1 MLQKKNNMLQDD
13 FVFYFMKL
21 TIKKAPIFFIFFF
34 IFLSFYFVSTADF
47 NSVDDLNRVT
57 GLDAAGPLNIFNLFF
72 PNGNS
77 YYYRPLGRLTFFWDR
92 DIWGSIASF
101 MHLENILIHFC
112 SSILV
117 FFITRRVAL
126 LYSIESMLVPLGAAL
141 FFGVH
146 PITTE
151 AVCWISGRYDLLA
164 GFFLLLAVYLLLSG
178 LCKAR
183 VYLLLLSSIA
193 VLAACLT
200 KEVAV
205 FALPGLLWLA
215 WTFPESGSKR
225 SEHVFGKLFS
235 FSASII
241 GVGLYFLMRHAATAR
256 DSGVNAA
263 FKGVAEVAGASS
275 GFELLDKGRVALKV
289 YGFYLKKLF
298 VPWPLNFGIVEIS
311 HWYVGCGVLLVVLL
325 VWLFLRRDLIGALG
339 LTAFFVLSPAL
350 LVVFG
355 RMAWT
360 PLAERYLY
368 IPAALSMPAISIF
381 VYKVCNMPGWVWY
394 KKKERFVSSVFV
406 LLFATFFITTMH
418 RSWIWQDNERLFR
431 DTVQKSPNFPPAKA
445 ELATALSNK
454 GKIEEARS
462 VLASMQNGNAPSY
475 IVDDL
480 NLASLML
487 HNDEFDAARNI
498 LLELYAGHPKKR
510 HEILQLLLKVND
522 KQLGHERDPARK
534 LAMQNESLQWLQE
547 QKELKPSAFTDYRIG
562 KKQLVL
568 GLDKEAAESF
578 RAVLAKAPADA
589 FYRGAAKTM
598 LEKLE
603 SQ

>member
-1 MLQKKNNMLQDD
+1 M
-13 FVFYFMKL
+13 
-21 TIKKAPIFFIFFF
+21 P
-34 IFLSFYFVSTADF
+34 FLFCSNGDL
-47 NSVDDLNRVT
+47 NSVDDLKRVT

-101 MHLENILIHFC
+101 MHLENIFIHFG
-112 SSILV
+112 STFLV

-126 LYSIESMLVPLGAAL
+126 LYAIESMLVPLGAGL

-151 AVCWISGRYDLLA
+151 AVCWISGRFDLLA
-164 GFFLLLAVYLLLSG
+164 GFFLLLAVYLLLCE
-178 LCKAR
+178 LNKAR
-183 VYLLLLSSIA
+183 VFLLLLSSIA
-193 VLAACLT
+193 ILAACLA

-215 WTFPESGSKR
+215 WTFPKSETKR
-225 SEHVFGKLFS
+225 SGYGFGRLVS
-235 FSASII
+235 FLAPVI

-256 DSGVNAA
+256 DSGVKAA
-263 FKGVAEVAGASS
+263 FKGVAEVTAATD

-298 VPWPLNFGIVEIS
+298 VPWPLNFGIIEIS
-311 HWYVGCGVLLVVLL
+311 NWYVGCGVLLVALL
-325 VWLFLRRDLIGALG
+325 VWLFWRRDLIGALG

-360 PLAERYLY
+360 PIAERYLY
-368 IPAALSMPAISIF
+368 IPAALSMPAISIL
-381 VYKVCNMPGWVWY
+381 VYQACFMPGAVWC
-394 KKKERFVSSVFV
+394 KGKERYISSVFM
-406 LLFATFFITTMH
+406 LLLAVFFITTAH
-418 RSWIWQDNERLFR
+418 RSWLWQDNERLFR
-431 DTVQKSPNFPPAKA
+431 DTVQKSPNFLPAKA

-454 GKIEEARS
+454 GKTEEARS
-462 VLASMQNGNAPSY
+462 ILAAMQDSQAKNYVVA
-475 IVDDL
+475 DM
-480 NLASLML
+480 NLAGLML
-487 HNDEFDAARNI
+487 HNEEFDDARN
-498 LLELYAGHPKKR
+498 LLLKLYAEHPKKR
-510 HEILQLLLKVND
+510 YEILQLLLKVND
-522 KQLGHERDPARK
+522 KQLGQVLDPARK
-534 LAMQNESLQWLQE
+534 LVMQNESLEWLLE
-547 QKELKPSAFTDYRIG
+547 QKELKPSPFADYRIG

-568 GLDKEAAESF
+568 GLEKEAAASF
-578 RAVLAKAPADA
+578 RAALAKAPADA